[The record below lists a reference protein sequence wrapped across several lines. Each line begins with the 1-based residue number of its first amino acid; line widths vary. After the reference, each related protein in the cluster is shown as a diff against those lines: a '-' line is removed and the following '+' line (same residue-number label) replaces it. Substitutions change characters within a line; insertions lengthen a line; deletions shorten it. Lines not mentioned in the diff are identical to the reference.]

1 MRHPPERSL
10 VMTETTNRALLFEG
24 IIGKLTLVTR
34 DRPAPRRGE
43 ILVRIT
49 ASTMCGS
56 DLHTIHGRRTVAVP
70 TILGHE
76 IIGRVEAI
84 GPEFIWSDSVGLPIM
99 VGDRVTWGV
108 VAHCGHCLPC
118 QRDLPQK
125 CLNGFKYGHEFDS
138 SNHPWSGGFADWCLL
153 APGTTIVRL
162 PDSLSDALACPA
174 SCATST
180 VCAAMEAAGTIKDR
194 SVLIAGAGLLGLT
207 ACAMANRAGASR
219 VVCLEPDPHRR
230 EKALSFGTTAAVAP
244 NELSNEEFDIFLE
257 LSGANAAWESAFDR
271 LALGARAVLIG
282 AVFPSP
288 DTRINMERVIRRMI
302 TIRGIHNYAPRHL
315 EAAVSFLAEHGRH
328 VPLEEMVS
336 EWFDLADYENALKA
350 ASLPGATRI
359 GFKNN

>member
-1 MRHPPERSL
+1 
-10 VMTETTNRALLFEG
+10 MTVPISRALIFEG
-24 IIGKLTLVTR
+24 IAGKLTLVQR
-34 DRPAPRRGE
+34 NKPDPGPGE
-43 ILVRIT
+43 VLVRVT

-56 DLHTIHGRRTVAVP
+56 DLHTIHGRRQVAVP

-84 GPEFIWSDSVGLPIM
+84 GAGFTSIGHSIVP
-99 VGDRVTWGV
+99 GDRITWAV
-108 VAHCGHCLPC
+108 VAHCGHCIPC

-125 CLNGFKYGHEFDS
+125 CHNGFKYGHEFDS
-138 SNHPWSGGFADWCLL
+138 PLHPWSGGFADWCLL
-153 APGTTIVRL
+153 APGTTMVRL

-180 VCAAMEAAGTIKDR
+180 VCAAMEAAGIIKDR

-230 EKALSFGTTAAVAP
+230 EKALAFGATAAVAP
-244 NELSNEEFDIFLE
+244 NDLSKEEFDIFLE
-257 LSGANAAWESAFDR
+257 LSGANAAWELAFDR

-288 DTRINMERVIRRMI
+288 DTRINMERIVRRMI

-359 GFKNN
+359 GFRNT